1 MAFDCLG
8 IGDGL
13 YQTMSG
19 DLEVLLAPDSAL
31 EILPGGEGVG
41 GLSVVTEQR
50 TVAPVAFAAYSLS
63 SVIQTVTGTEAIAQF
78 AAEEFDLGNDYNT
91 GSYTFTAP
99 IDGLYFFSLK
109 GFFDALGTGSSET
122 ATVKLKKNGGSNVR
136 AGRVTNASADS
147 TSDQEA
153 SLADL
158 LVLNAGD
165 TIQPYVQTAVSNAL
179 LGGGVTESIFSG
191 TLIKAL

>member
-50 TVAPVAFAAYSLS
+50 TVAPVAFSAYSVNASIQTATSTSAIAAYE
-63 SVIQTVTGTEAIAQF
+63 T
-78 AAEEFDLGNDYNT
+78 EEFDLGSDYNT
-91 GSYTFTAP
+91 GTYTFTAP
-99 IDGLYFFSLK
+99 IDGVYMFTHYAQ
-109 GFFDALGTGSSET
+109 FDALGSGSGVESGWADLYLNGST
-122 ATVKLKKNGGSNVR
+122 HSRGTVIATDS
-136 AGRVTNASADS
+136 S
-147 TSDQEA
+147 TSSDA
-153 SLADL
+153 AALCVDVFNLSA
-158 LVLNAGD
+158 AD
-165 TIQPYVQTAVSNAL
+165 TIQPWVRTSVSNAL
-179 LGGGVTESIFSG
+179 IGGDLLRSRFTG
-191 TLIKAL
+191 TLIKAT